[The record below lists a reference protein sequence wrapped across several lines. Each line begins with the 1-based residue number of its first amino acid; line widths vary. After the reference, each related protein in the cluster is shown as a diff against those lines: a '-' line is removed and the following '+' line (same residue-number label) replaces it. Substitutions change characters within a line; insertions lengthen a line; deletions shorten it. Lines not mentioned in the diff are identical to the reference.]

1 MDGERD
7 ELVDRQTDV
16 WLVGKL
22 ADWLIDLPPVD
33 CQNAK
38 ASESQDDEN
47 EGPSPETNLT
57 ETGFEK
63 V

>member
-22 ADWLIDLPPVD
+22 ADWL
-33 CQNAK
+33 
-38 ASESQDDEN
+38 S
-47 EGPSPETNLT
+47 NLSINYLVQFIKGT
-57 ETGFEK
+57 LQS
-63 V
+63 VQS